1 MSLRL
6 FPDFVMTKP
15 SLQLP
20 SLSPRRLRAGPLIP
34 DSGMDSFSRW
44 IRTNLDS
51 ESHNPAAFQG
61 NDIILELVKAEFVYL
76 FFRSV
81 VLSMDPSVYD
91 VCIYLWIYLSLSMC
105 LWIYLCL
112 RLSVCG
118 YICLSVCGS
127 LYLSMCLWIC
137 LSVYGSMYLCI
148 QTYKYQHMKRIYFFK
163 DHVWSFVQE
172 KGKS

>member
-20 SLSPRRLRAGPLIP
+20 SLSPRRLRVGPLIR

-44 IRTNLDS
+44 IRTNLES

-61 NDIILELVKAEFVYL
+61 NGITLELVKAEFAYL

-91 VCIYLWIYLSLSMC
+91 VCIYLSMDLSISIYVSVDISFSLSVC
-105 LWIYLCL
+105 LWIYL
-112 RLSVCG
+112 SV
-118 YICLSVCGS
+118 
-127 LYLSMCLWIC
+127 CLWISISIYVSMDPSVC
-137 LSVYGSMYLCI
+137 LWIYVSMYPNI
-148 QTYKYQHMKRIYFFK
+148 
-163 DHVWSFVQE
+163 
-172 KGKS
+172 